1 MKKSTLFLGL
11 LGLMCAANAAT
22 VDDLKVCKHS
32 YVLVADDYTNNG
44 TGSRVK
50 GGLFGDGYFLDVT
63 GGSVAANKGV
73 SNPQEETTEG
83 VYRYGDAF
91 AAKYADYGAQLNSLR
106 IKNAQ
111 DVIAMKITA
120 GSKLVFLMQGNNT
133 TGEKARIP
141 KIATDAALTNALN
154 SAPTAD
160 FVTADGLTTC
170 AAGFM
175 YEWTANDD
183 YTIYIGSYNGD
194 AFIGYIFV
202 EAQEAAGTPRVKVG
216 AQTYDATAGLWYR
229 EVTCTPVAV
238 EGSPTVCTYTTDG
251 TAANEN
257 STVYT
262 EPIKC
267 YQDMTVKFQA
277 YLEAV
282 DKVLAM
288 ANADNEAAVSFNFD
302 APTLSVDGA
311 TFAIVNNTEGAQNYY
326 SYGEVAEQ
334 KGDGATLTE
343 SATVTAYSKIVNGE
357 YTTFTTKSVSADV
370 LVLNPIKAD
379 KKISVT
385 GTAVVDEEATKTST
399 TGTVYTTTDAALVG
413 ADKMDFFVKNLEFG
427 VLANEDAAKSVYQV
441 PAAQE
446 AYIKMNSTNITF
458 VVADGDSVDVI
469 VTCTKNSCK
478 NIDTDQAK
486 SKVDNVTD
494 TITTDHQCYVN
505 LSGKNY
511 GGEDLKLNPEGNVI
525 TFGLQGGTY
534 TFQKYS
540 GTGNILISSIEIK
553 YAGTAAIETVAA
565 DDKKAAAKVVF
576 QNGKFFIS
584 TAKGKVD
591 LVGVQVK

>member
-22 VDDLKVCKHS
+22 IDDVKVCKHS
-32 YVLVADDYTNNG
+32 YVLVCDDYTNNG
-44 TGSRVK
+44 TGARTK
-50 GGLFGDGYFLDVT
+50 GALFGDGYFLDVT
-63 GGSVAANKGV
+63 GGSVSTSKGK
-73 SNPQEETTEG
+73 SNPQEMVSEA
-83 VYRYGDAF
+83 YRYGETF
-91 AAKYADYGAQLNSLR
+91 ATKYADYGEQYNSLR

-120 GSKLVFLMQGNNT
+120 GSKLVFLMQGNNKA
-133 TGEKARIP
+133 GAEARIP
-141 KIATDAALTNALN
+141 KIATDAALTNTLN
-154 SAPTAD
+154 AAPDAS
-160 FVTADGLTTC
+160 FVTANGETSC
-170 AAGFM
+170 SAGFM

-194 AFIGYIFV
+194 AFIGYIMV
-202 EAQEAAGTPRVKVG
+202 EANEAAGTPRVKVG
-216 AQTYDATAGLWYR
+216 PQTYDASAGLWYR

-238 EGSPTVCTYTTDG
+238 EGNPTVCTYTTDG

-257 STVYT
+257 STLYT

-277 YLEAV
+277 YYEMV
-282 DKVLAM
+282 DAST
-288 ANADNEAAVSFNFD
+288 AAPNADNEAAVSFNFS

-311 TFAIVNNTEGAQNYY
+311 TFAIVNNTEGAKNYY
-326 SYGEVAEQ
+326 SYGTVADQ
-334 KGDGATLTE
+334 QGDGATLTE

-357 YTTFTTKSVSADV
+357 YATFTTKSVSADV
-370 LVLNPIKAD
+370 LVLNPIKAG
-379 KKISVT
+379 KKITVT
-385 GTAVVDEEATKTST
+385 GTAVVDQEATQAATDGS
-399 TGTVYTTTDAALVG
+399 TVYTTTDAELVC

-427 VLANEDAAKSVYQV
+427 VLASADAAKAAYQV

-469 VTCTKNSCK
+469 VTCSKNSCK
-478 NIDTDQAK
+478 DITKEQAK
-486 SKVDNVTD
+486 GVLSGQD
-494 TITTDHQCYVN
+494 TITVEHQCFVN
-505 LSGKNY
+505 LSGTNY
-511 GGEDLKLNPEGNVI
+511 GGEDLALNPEGNVI
-525 TFGLQGGTY
+525 KFGLQGGTY

>member
-63 GGSVAANKGV
+63 GGSVATNKGQ
-73 SNPQEETTEG
+73 SNPQELSGEA
-83 VYRYGDAF
+83 YRYGDAF

-141 KIATDAALTNALN
+141 KIATDAALTNTLN
-154 SAPTAD
+154 AAPTAD

-216 AQTYDATAGLWYR
+216 PQTYDASAGLWYR
-229 EVTCTPVAV
+229 EVTCTPVEV
-238 EGSPTVCTYTTDG
+238 EGTKTVCTYTTDG

-277 YLEAV
+277 YLEEV
-282 DKVLAM
+282 DKELAM
-288 ANADNEAAVSFNFD
+288 ANADNEAAVSFNFS

-326 SYGEVAEQ
+326 SYGEVADQ

-357 YTTFTTKSVSADV
+357 YATFTTKSVSADV

-385 GTAVVDEEATKTST
+385 GTAVVDEEATATST

-427 VLANEDAAKSVYQV
+427 VLASADAAKAAYQV
-441 PAAQE
+441 PANQE

-478 NIDTDQAK
+478 DITKEQAK
-486 SKVDNVTD
+486 GVLSGQD
-494 TITTDHQCYVN
+494 TITVEHQCFVN

-511 GGEDLKLNPEGNVI
+511 GGEDLVLNPEGNVI
-525 TFGLQGGTY
+525 KFGLQGGTY

>member
-22 VDDLKVCKHS
+22 IDDVKVCKHS
-32 YVLVADDYTNNG
+32 YVLVCDDYTNNG
-44 TGSRVK
+44 TGARTK
-50 GGLFGDGYFLDVT
+50 GALFGDGYFLDVT
-63 GGSVAANKGV
+63 GGSVSTSKGK
-73 SNPQEETTEG
+73 SNPQEMVSEA
-83 VYRYGDAF
+83 YRYGETF
-91 AAKYADYGAQLNSLR
+91 ATKYADYGEQYNSLR

-120 GSKLVFLMQGNNT
+120 GSKLVFLMQGNNKA
-133 TGEKARIP
+133 GAEARIP
-141 KIATDAALTNALN
+141 KIATDAALTNTLN
-154 SAPTAD
+154 AAPDAS
-160 FVTADGLTTC
+160 FVTANGETSC
-170 AAGFM
+170 SAGFM

-194 AFIGYIFV
+194 AFIGYIMV
-202 EAQEAAGTPRVKVG
+202 EANEAAGTPRVKVG
-216 AQTYDATAGLWYR
+216 PQTYDASAGLWYR

-282 DKVLAM
+282 DKDLAM

-379 KKISVT
+379 KKITVT
-385 GTAVVDEEATKTST
+385 GTAVVDEEATATST

-427 VLANEDAAKSVYQV
+427 VLANADAAKAAYQV

-458 VVADGDSVDVI
+458 VVADGDSVDVV

-478 NIDTDQAK
+478 DITKEQAK
-486 SKVDNVTD
+486 GVLSGQD
-494 TITTDHQCYVN
+494 TITVEHQCFVN
-505 LSGKNY
+505 LSGTNY
-511 GGEDLKLNPEGNVI
+511 GGEDLVLNPEGNVI
-525 TFGLQGGTY
+525 KFGLQGGTY

-584 TAKGKVD
+584 TANGKVD